1 MDRSR
6 YLEALDIDGKRL
18 SQAAAVDLNA
28 DVPACPGW
36 TVGDVVRHTAEVYEH
51 KIACVHLGGAR
62 PDPWPPR
69 WPAGRDPVA
78 WFAEAHGRV
87 LEILA
92 TTDPAAPSWTWW
104 PPDQTAGFWV
114 RRMAQETAVHRADAQ
129 SAFGAITPVEA
140 ELAVDGIDEVLVM
153 MLAGDW
159 SDDPQ
164 AGSSGTVVVAA
175 TNHAWRIVMSPDQI
189 TVGDVTGEA
198 DAGVTGEP
206 SNLLLWLWGR
216 APDSAVAMDG
226 DPAAARRLRGR
237 LSLATQ

>member
-1 MDRSR
+1 MDRLR
-6 YLEALDIDGKRL
+6 YLEALDLEGKRL
-18 SQAAAVDLNA
+18 SRAASRDLNA
-28 DVPACPGW
+28 AVPACPGW

-51 KIACVHLGGAR
+51 KIACLHWGGAH

-69 WPAGRDPVA
+69 WPADRDPVA

-92 TTDPAAPSWTWW
+92 STDPAAPSWTWW

-114 RRMAQETAVHRADAQ
+114 RRLAQETAVHRADVQ
-129 SAFGAITPVEA
+129 SAFGAVTPIEA
-140 ELAVDGIDEVLVM
+140 ELAVDGIGEVLVM

-159 SDDPQ
+159 SDEPQ
-164 AGSSGTVVVAA
+164 PGSSGTVVVVTA
-175 TNHAWRIVMSPDQI
+175 NHAWRIVMSPDQI
-189 TVGDVTGEA
+189 TVGDVTS
-198 DAGVTGEP
+198 DAQAAVTGEP

-216 APDSAVAMDG
+216 APDSAVQLDG
-226 DPAAARRLRGR
+226 DPAATRRLRDR